1 MVIPLNRLVQVVQK
15 LRQQR
20 KRIAFTNGC
29 FDILHIGHLDYLER
43 IKQKS
48 DILIVAV
55 NSDASVRK
63 IKGPSRPVVPQRE
76 RLRLLAA
83 LKPVDY
89 VVLFSE
95 PTPLRVIRAI
105 RPNLLAKGADWKGKV
120 VVGQKEVESYG
131 GQVILMPYLKNHSTT
146 GLLARLKAL

>member
-1 MVIPLNRLVQVVQK
+1 MVIPLNRLVKVLQK
-15 LRQQR
+15 LRKQG
-20 KRIAFTNGC
+20 KTIAFTNGC

-43 IKQKS
+43 IKQKA

-55 NSDASVRK
+55 NSDSSVHK

-76 RLRLLAA
+76 RARLLAA

-105 RPNLLAKGADWKGKV
+105 SPDWLAKGADWKGKI

-131 GQVILMPYLKNHSTT
+131 GKVILMPYLKDHSTT
-146 GLLARLKAL
+146 GLLARLKSL